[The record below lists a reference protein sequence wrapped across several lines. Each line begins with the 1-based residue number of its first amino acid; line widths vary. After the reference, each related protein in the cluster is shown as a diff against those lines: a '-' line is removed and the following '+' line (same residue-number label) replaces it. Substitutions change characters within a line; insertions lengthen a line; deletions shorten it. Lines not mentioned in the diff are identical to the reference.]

1 MDAMDKGMK
10 IAIGSDHAGFE
21 MKEAIEARLKAA
33 GLTVE
38 DFGTHSPA
46 SMDYPDVG
54 AAVAKAVAEGRAGR
68 GILVCSTGIGMSI
81 VANKVNGVRAALCD
95 SEETAKLSRAH
106 NDANVLALSGKFTPV
121 DAALKIVDA
130 FLDTEFPALE
140 RHARR
145 VRKIHEL
152 TGL

>member
-1 MDAMDKGMK
+1 MDKGIK

-21 MKEAIEARLKAA
+21 MKEAIKARLKAS
-33 GLTVE
+33 GRIVE

-54 AAVAKAVAEGRAGR
+54 AAVAKAVAGGKAER

-95 SEETAKLSRAH
+95 SEETAKLSRTH

-121 DAALKIVDA
+121 DTALKIVDA
-130 FLDTEFPALE
+130 FLSTEFPEEE

>member
-1 MDAMDKGMK
+1 MQDGKIK
-10 IAIGSDHAGFE
+10 IAIGSDHAGFA
-21 MKEAIEARLKAA
+21 MKEAIEARLKES
-33 GLTVE
+33 GLIVE

-54 AAVAKAVAEGRAGR
+54 AAVAKAVADGRAGR

-81 VANKVNGVRAALCD
+81 VANKIGGVRAALCD
-95 SEETAKLSRAH
+95 SEETARLSRTH

-121 DAALKIVDA
+121 DRALNIVEA
-130 FLDTEFPALE
+130 FLSTDFPAGE

-145 VRKIHEL
+145 VRKIHQL